1 MDFFDRQHDAKK
13 KTTLLVF
20 YFCVAVL
27 FISLLNHLI
36 LSFSIILSGGGVAAD
51 EEIGDELREPILEFG
66 LFFLMDL
73 RILMIVTFL
82 TFTFICLA
90 ALIRAYQLRNGS
102 TSLALAMGGRFVSHS
117 TTDSKEKQLLNI
129 VEEMAI
135 ASSVPVP
142 NIFVLD
148 NEMGINAMALG
159 SSVSDSVVL
168 VTTGFLRELNRQEA
182 QGVIAHEFSHI
193 LNEDM
198 KINMRMVVVIHGMLM
213 LRSFGNFLIEGMG
226 RRSTNEEGSTP
237 FSIIGFGFVVT
248 GSLGSGLAGLI
259 KSAVLREREYLADAS
274 AVQFTR
280 NSLGLAGAL
289 KKIGAHKYGSRVRSY
304 KTEEV
309 SHMFF
314 GSSLRAVKAKLSSTH
329 PPLLERIKPLDP
341 TFDGD
346 FTKVK
351 INEDSQFPLP
361 KPPDISLVDA
371 VSSGDLDAVRLHIDA
386 GTDLNQRDDS
396 GSTPVVI
403 AALHGHKE
411 ITKVLLDEND
421 HTSGFVG
428 GTTSQEFNTIS
439 DTGSELG
446 QGAIQAE
453 SASQLADTIG
463 NPTIEHI
470 DFASVLLRSLPEI
483 VKEAAHDTHDAC
495 ALVFAL
501 LLDKRENEVQ
511 QKQLAMVQDVFGEHM
526 AKATGKLH
534 DEVLKLD
541 SRVKLPLVDLAL
553 GSLKQLAPDQFS
565 SLKKLVNDLI
575 NVDQAIDLFEFSLS
589 KLVIRHLQPHFNG
602 GSKKVSQVYSLKR
615 LGNECSV
622 LISAIAN
629 VAGGDEQTKQEAFD
643 AGRAHVISKV
653 DVKFLSAEQCGL
665 QQLDDALVELNR
677 VTMKLK
683 RLLIQAAAASIS
695 ADGYLQIQEAEMLR
709 VISDSLDC
717 PMPPLAIALDT
728 AA

>member
-1 MDFFDRQHDAKK
+1 MDFFDRQNQTKK
-13 KTTLLVF
+13 KTARLVF
-20 YFCVAVL
+20 YFIIAVL
-27 FISLLNHLI
+27 LVSLLNHLL
-36 LSFSIILSGGGVAAD
+36 LSLSMLL
-51 EEIGDELREPILEFG
+51 IGLLSAGEDYGHDILEFG
-66 LFFLMDL
+66 LSFLMDPRFIGL
-73 RILMIVTFL
+73 VTFF
-82 TFTFICLA
+82 TFCFICLA
-90 ALIRAYQLRNGS
+90 ALIRMYQLKNGS
-102 TSLALAMGGRFVSHS
+102 TSLALAMGGRFVSPS
-117 TTDSKEKQLLNI
+117 TTDPKERQLLNV

-142 NIFVLD
+142 NVFVLD

-168 VTTGFLRELNRQEA
+168 VTSGFLRQLNRQEA
-182 QGVIAHEFSHI
+182 QGVIGHEFSHI

-198 KINMRMVVVIHGMLM
+198 KINMRMVVMIHGMLM
-213 LRSFGNFLIEGMG
+213 LRSVGNFLISGIGSRTSDEG
-226 RRSTNEEGSTP
+226 GSHPALVAVGTA
-237 FSIIGFGFVVT
+237 FIVT
-248 GSLGSGLAGLI
+248 GSVGSELAGLI
-259 KSAVLREREYLADAS
+259 KSAVSRQREYLADAS

-280 NSLGLAGAL
+280 NPLGLAGAL

-314 GSSLRAVKAKLSSTH
+314 GSSLRGVKARLSSTH
-329 PPLLERIKPLDP
+329 PPLLERIKHLDP

-351 INEDSQFPLP
+351 VIEDSQGPP
-361 KPPDISLVDA
+361 PEPPDITLVDA
-371 VSSGDLDAVRLHIDA
+371 VSSGDIDAVHLHIDA
-386 GTDLNQRDDS
+386 GTDLNQKDDS
-396 GSTPVVI
+396 GSTPVVV

-411 ITKVLLDEND
+411 ITKVLLDENEQ
-421 HTSGFVG
+421 TSGYVRG
-428 GTTSQEFNTIS
+428 VASQEFNTIPS
-439 DTGSELG
+439 MDGELG
-446 QGAIQAE
+446 QGSIQTE
-453 SASQLADTIG
+453 SASQLTDTIG

-470 DFASVLLRSLPEI
+470 DFASVLLRYLPEI

-495 ALVFAL
+495 ALIFAL

-511 QKQLAMVQDVFGEHM
+511 QKQLARVQDVFGEHM
-526 AKATGKLH
+526 AKAAGKLH
-534 DEVLKLD
+534 DEVLRLD

-565 SLKKLVNDLI
+565 SFKYLVDDI
-575 NVDQAIDLFEFSLS
+575 ISADQAIDLFEFSLS

-602 GSKKVSQVYSLKR
+602 GRKKVSQVYSLKR
-615 LGNECSV
+615 LGDKCSV

-629 VAGGDEQTKQEAFD
+629 VAGSDEQAKQEAFD
-643 AGRAHVISKV
+643 AGRAHLMSKTE
-653 DVKFLSAEQCGL
+653 VKFLPHEQCGL
-665 QQLDDALVELNR
+665 QQLDNALIELNR
-677 VTMKLK
+677 VTLKLK

-709 VISDSLDC
+709 AISDSLDC
-717 PMPPLAIALDT
+717 PMPPLAIDLDT